1 METIDSEAESLRLM
15 VSVREREIA
24 VIRSETEKAKRV
36 LTQMHASILGS
47 NDELEETNRR
57 IVELQQALGMSNAD
71 FRDLEHRLLAS
82 AADEESVAS
91 YIQSDSLKVKELRR
105 KVDDLNSQISRKQ
118 EALFAMEEEEAISRL
133 ELEGQL
139 QFLRELSKAKQGKC
153 HILQSRLAQ
162 IHDADSGIEKLSAE
176 YSAAISLSQ
185 QKTTKLASVRES
197 VSEAKME
204 VLWYNREVASVTKAM
219 AKLRDTIEST
229 KLLVDEEHLFIK
241 QANADEQLQKRQL
254 RANQEKLDRAIKD
267 VEVEKSKISILEQ
280 KIQSQVARSE
290 AILSGKSAKETE
302 AADAR
307 HLVDEVLGKLGECET
322 TVSALKSQIID
333 DTTSISELKQKIATT
348 NVEISGTSNGLSQ
361 INKRIQRI
369 DDSEESMRDESS
381 SLKLEI
387 ERVNFKLGSL
397 VGHVNSNE
405 ERDRLVAQLRDLET
419 QLREVRAVQTSLTN
433 EGRHV
438 EVEIKKTERETDSV
452 RLDLVAVE
460 SHQQELEV
468 EVDAI
473 DREAKALDSE
483 FAKQLLIRDELTAQ
497 MSSKRDD
504 LEATINKYIETK
516 TIESEKE
523 KCDRQL
529 KVEAAAE
536 GEKLQQINRE
546 LHEQKHFLATKAGD
560 LRTKISQLQTHL
572 DHMVRQRTGAD
583 EDDIHSQAHA
593 VVKAAQERQA
603 LAEEADHVAKLLEES
618 KEELRVLEAAL
629 VSMQRGGRNEWK
641 ELETRKRE
649 FDKKIANLDSESAKK
664 ATLEFVTSNIESLK
678 RIVRENYLSV

>member
-1 METIDSEAESLRLM
+1 
-15 VSVREREIA
+15 
-24 VIRSETEKAKRV
+24 
-36 LTQMHASILGS
+36 
-47 NDELEETNRR
+47 
-57 IVELQQALGMSNAD
+57 
-71 FRDLEHRLLAS
+71 
-82 AADEESVAS
+82 
-91 YIQSDSLKVKELRR
+91 
-105 KVDDLNSQISRKQ
+105 
-118 EALFAMEEEEAISRL
+118 
-133 ELEGQL
+133 
-139 QFLRELSKAKQGKC
+139 
-153 HILQSRLAQ
+153 
-162 IHDADSGIEKLSAE
+162 
-176 YSAAISLSQ
+176 
-185 QKTTKLASVRES
+185 
-197 VSEAKME
+197 
-204 VLWYNREVASVTKAM
+204 
-219 AKLRDTIEST
+219 
-229 KLLVDEEHLFIK
+229 
-241 QANADEQLQKRQL
+241 
-254 RANQEKLDRAIKD
+254 
-267 VEVEKSKISILEQ
+267 
-280 KIQSQVARSE
+280 
-290 AILSGKSAKETE
+290 
-302 AADAR
+302 
-307 HLVDEVLGKLGECET
+307 
-322 TVSALKSQIID
+322 
-333 DTTSISELKQKIATT
+333 
-348 NVEISGTSNGLSQ
+348 
-361 INKRIQRI
+361 
-369 DDSEESMRDESS
+369 
-381 SLKLEI
+381 
-387 ERVNFKLGSL
+387 
-397 VGHVNSNE
+397 
-405 ERDRLVAQLRDLET
+405 
-419 QLREVRAVQTSLTN
+419 
-433 EGRHV
+433 
-438 EVEIKKTERETDSV
+438 
-452 RLDLVAVE
+452 
-460 SHQQELEV
+460 V

-603 LAEEADHVAKLLEES
+603 LAEEADQVAKLLEES

-678 RIVRENYLSV
+678 RIVRENNLSV